1 MFYSESAGK
10 MWNRHVKVPKIVPG
24 LLFSVKTWI
33 VAIKWH
39 FQYLSM
45 LIKSMYLKQEGMFIQ
60 AIINN
65 AAEYVLMANF
75 TLHGHSRNGFCRCII
90 FYLHRPHHP
99 SCSGPCQRR
108 WLPNPIQTRWGG
120 CIIYPHHKYMLLP
133 PPSRSTIGLLW
144 PEDGSNFGFKLKSK
158 K

>member
-45 LIKSMYLKQEGMFIQ
+45 LIKSMYLKQEQI
-60 AIINN
+60 
-65 AAEYVLMANF
+65 
-75 TLHGHSRNGFCRCII
+75 CIKVI
-90 FYLHRPHHP
+90 MNDF
-99 SCSGPCQRR
+99 
-108 WLPNPIQTRWGG
+108 
-120 CIIYPHHKYMLLP
+120 
-133 PPSRSTIGLLW
+133 
-144 PEDGSNFGFKLKSK
+144 
-158 K
+158 